1 MPCAGESGAPL
12 ILENRV
18 GLGSPQWQVVGLVS
32 HGPTE
37 CGLAPVTYAKVE
49 AALPWINK
57 ILELD
62 KTFWRCVSKGA
73 LFVRQYCQIW
83 NMSVKL

>member
-1 MPCAGESGAPL
+1 MLDNRVSSGA
-12 ILENRV
+12 
-18 GLGSPQWQVVGLVS
+18 SQWQVVGLVS

-37 CGLAPVTYAKVE
+37 CGLAPVTYAKVG
-49 AALPWINK
+49 AALAWINK

-73 LFVRQYCQIW
+73 LFVRKYCQQIW